1 MRSERVR
8 ESWFI
13 RYAIYMEI
21 IFGLT
26 AALCFGCADFCARFS
41 TRTIGTYRTLFYLQ
55 CVGFLALSLYLLFT
69 GELFR
74 LGELAGWQP
83 WAWGVVS
90 SCIDALGYVAL
101 YRAFSVG
108 KLVVIAPITASYA
121 AVTVLLSVLTGEH
134 LNPLQGLGIVAI
146 LLGVAL
152 AALGHEEQVHQSTE
166 SALGN
171 EEHAEQKQQ
180 SSAGTAQTSGGFTR
194 TRRTLPPGVGWALA
208 AALALG
214 LTFWLLG
221 FFVTPALGQIVPIWL
236 FRLTALLLLTPL
248 ALFRPKRLRLPSRSS
263 LILVSCVGLLDTA
276 AFVASAFGFASGDVA
291 IVSVLASLYSA
302 VTALLAAIFLRERLR
317 VIQWLGIA
325 LLLTGV
331 VFTHL

>member
-1 MRSERVR
+1 
-8 ESWFI
+8 
-13 RYAIYMEI
+13 MEI
-21 IFGLT
+21 IFGLVS
-26 AALCFGCADFCARFS
+26 ALCFGCADFCARFS
-41 TRTIGTYRTLFYLQ
+41 TRSIGTYRTLFYLQ

-83 WAWGVVS
+83 WAWGIVS

-121 AVTVLLSVLTGEH
+121 AVTVLLSVLAGEH
-134 LNPLQGLGIVAI
+134 LRPLQGLGIVAI

-152 AALGHEEQVHQSTE
+152 AALGHEEH
-166 SALGN
+166 
-171 EEHAEQKQQ
+171 EERTQQPTKGEGKARQLAED
-180 SSAGTAQTSGGFTR
+180 TARASGAFTKK
-194 TRRTLPPGVGWALA
+194 RRTLPPGVGWALA

-236 FRLTALLLLTPL
+236 FRLTAIFLLAPL
-248 ALFRPKRLRLPSRSS
+248 ALARPKNLRLPTWSS
-263 LILVSCVGLLDTA
+263 FALVSCIGLLDTA
-276 AFVASAFGFASGDVA
+276 AFIASAFGFAGGHVA

-317 VIQWLGIA
+317 AIQWLGIA
-325 LLLTGV
+325 LLLAGV
-331 VFTHL
+331 VLTHI

>member
-1 MRSERVR
+1 MV
-8 ESWFI
+8 
-13 RYAIYMEI
+13 AGKAQLLEI
-21 IFGLT
+21 IFGL
-26 AALCFGCADFCARFS
+26 ASALCFGCADFCARFS
-41 TRTIGTYRTLFYLQ
+41 TRSIGTYRTLFYLQ

-83 WAWGVVS
+83 WAWGIVS

-121 AVTVLLSVLTGEH
+121 AVTVLLSVLAGEH
-134 LNPLQGLGIVAI
+134 LRPLQGLGIVAI

-152 AALGHEEQVHQSTE
+152 AALGHEEHEEQVHQSTE
-166 SALGN
+166 GVAK
-171 EEHAEQKQQ
+171 A
-180 SSAGTAQTSGGFTR
+180 SGGFTGK
-194 TRRTLPPGVGWALA
+194 RRRLPPGVGWALA

-236 FRLTALLLLTPL
+236 FRLTAILLLAPL
-248 ALFRPKRLRLPSRSS
+248 ALARPKNLRLSTWSS
-263 LILVSCVGLLDTA
+263 FALVSCIGLLDTA
-276 AFVASAFGFASGDVA
+276 AFIASAFGFAGGDVA

-317 VIQWLGIA
+317 AIQWLGIA

-331 VFTHL
+331 VFTHI

>member
-1 MRSERVR
+1 
-8 ESWFI
+8 
-13 RYAIYMEI
+13 MEI
-21 IFGLT
+21 IFGLMS
-26 AALCFGCADFCARFS
+26 ALCFGCADFCARFS
-41 TRTIGTYRTLFYLQ
+41 TRSIGVYRTLFYLQ

-83 WAWGVVS
+83 WAWGIVS

-121 AVTVLLSVLTGEH
+121 AVTVLLSVLAGEH
-134 LNPLQGLGIVAI
+134 LRPLQGLGIVAI

-152 AALGHEEQVHQSTE
+152 AALGHEEHEEQLHPST
-166 SALGN
+166 
-171 EEHAEQKQQ
+171 
-180 SSAGTAQTSGGFTR
+180 AGVAKASGGFTGK
-194 TRRTLPPGVGWALA
+194 RRTLPPGVGWALA

-236 FRLTALLLLTPL
+236 FRLTAIFLLAPLTL
-248 ALFRPKRLRLPSRSS
+248 ARPKNLRLSTWSS
-263 LILVSCVGLLDTA
+263 LVLVSCIGLLDTA
-276 AFVASAFGFASGDVA
+276 AFIASAFGFAGGHVA

-317 VIQWLGIA
+317 AIQWLGIA

-331 VFTHL
+331 VFTHI